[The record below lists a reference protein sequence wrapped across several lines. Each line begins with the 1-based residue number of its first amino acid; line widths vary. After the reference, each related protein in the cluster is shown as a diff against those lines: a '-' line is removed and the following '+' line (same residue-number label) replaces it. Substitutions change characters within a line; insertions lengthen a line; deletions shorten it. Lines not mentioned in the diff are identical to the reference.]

1 MDKNELKE
9 ALLHIQ
15 HDEIAVF
22 VYFVMKTGVV
32 EMANINEVA
41 VEGIKTQL
49 LQNVA
54 GIIASLEG
62 EEFSLLQLSTAD
74 ERSNAI
80 FEYDL

>member
-1 MDKNELKE
+1 MNKNELKE
-9 ALLHIQ
+9 ALQHIQ
-15 HDEIAVF
+15 QDEIAVF

-54 GIIASLEG
+54 GIIASLES
-62 EEFSLLQLSTAD
+62 EEFSLIT
-74 ERSNAI
+74 I
-80 FEYDL
+80 KYC